1 VFEFKVQIFGQLI
14 LMYQG
19 LDLQLKPPWR
29 SCVHIHLSPCAFQ
42 DIRFMCLSSFTPGW
56 T

>member
-19 LDLQLKPPWR
+19 LDLQLKPP
-29 SCVHIHLSPCAFQ
+29 
-42 DIRFMCLSSFTPGW
+42 
-56 T
+56 